1 MAHAKTEGNGWLEDA
16 FRSLVQAQANLV
28 QAQAAMSQ
36 AESTLIQNQ
45 ASFVTQKAEIDKRI
59 GEMERV
65 NSDRFARIESL
76 LLEHNRILTDHTQIS
91 PFQAWKGWRPARP

>member
-36 AESTLIQNQ
+36 AEATLIQNQ

-59 GEMERV
+59 GEMAARQFGSLCPHRV
-65 NSDRFARIESL
+65 A
-76 LLEHNRILTDHTQIS
+76 S
-91 PFQAWKGWRPARP
+91 P